1 MIIDKV
7 YTWIRSSV
15 LVQSFQ
21 KFLVFESMK
30 FLLQAIFLSFPGNFW
45 LFLRVP
51 ALISFLKSKLWIEKC
66 YYVFIAFISFQL
78 WCSKVLSWF

>member
-51 ALISFLKSKLWIEKC
+51 ALISF
-66 YYVFIAFISFQL
+66 
-78 WCSKVLSWF
+78 